1 MVGSWT
7 FVVAMVACWFHIL
20 SVAQGLLRRED
31 DCHGFQ
37 CKNGCISLSQ
47 VCDYANDC
55 GDNGDEIGCGKCST
69 TEFRCGNKICIPS
82 SGACD
87 GKSDCLDGSDET
99 DCYYIIAATT
109 GSVLGGALILAVV
122 AFSSLGLYCWR
133 SRKKSLRE
141 QLNACVVA
149 NTCDPNE
156 GTILMI
162 HLEDIPGDDIPSHS
176 STSADG
182 PPLIGRRVMIHLPTH
197 LPTLSLKHAPFLPI
211 HFTCDSHECIDN
223 ILFICLHHK
232 RLFVLVPNS

>member
-1 MVGSWT
+1 MYGSWT

-162 HLEDIPGDDIPSHS
+162 HLEDIPGDDDIPSHS

-182 PPLIGRRVMIHLPTH
+182 PPPYREACDDPPPYSSPDAIPQACTVSPDSLHL
-197 LPTLSLKHAPFLPI
+197 
-211 HFTCDSHECIDN
+211 
-223 ILFICLHHK
+223 
-232 RLFVLVPNS
+232 